1 MERNDNLSNNY
12 LYDFVK
18 IIENEQKNKELEKL
32 LEEESFKNEKVKEKD
47 CVFLWLLSKHLK
59 NVDWTLK
66 LSWFNIFVKEGL
78 KGLNH
83 G

>member
-47 CVFLWLLSKHLK
+47 CVLL
-59 NVDWTLK
+59 
-66 LSWFNIFVKEGL
+66 
-78 KGLNH
+78 
-83 G
+83 